1 MPKIIFIVTLL
12 VTVTASA
19 TGQLKVLQAGT
30 ERFQT
35 YHWPAQKAS
44 AHTVIL
50 LSGPNDHWNSDA
62 AWWVT
67 LAPLLKLHANV
78 IAVERPAIGLGE
90 QRDAQASPASSGYL
104 AFSNQVKQVLDAY
117 QPDGFSIIAFASS
130 NMTVLKLLNDY
141 PDLSPEKVLLI
152 DPDVLTEFSVARYK
166 KDAAP
171 FKENLQK
178 YTEYLSEGKYTSRVE
193 EKNAAELEQ
202 INNLAPALNDA
213 QSEWLR
219 NIMDARKEIANHVN
233 LFQEIAVYGEDL
245 EAAKSLSWPA
255 DINLTIVDT
264 DFEQRYINHSDD
276 AEMIEGLQMWRKDGR
291 EYYEALTKGENRKLK
306 VLETEEHL
314 VMIEQPH
321 LIADLIQP

>member
-12 VTVTASA
+12 FSVTASA

-44 AHTVIL
+44 PHTVIL

-67 LAPLLKLHANV
+67 LAPLLQARANV

-90 QRDAQASPASSGYL
+90 KRDSQVESPQSGYL
-104 AFSNQVKQVLDAY
+104 AFSNQVKQVLDSY
-117 QPDGFSIIAFASS
+117 QPERFSIIAFASS
-130 NMTVLKLLNDY
+130 NITVLKLLNDY

-152 DPDVLTEFSVARYK
+152 DPDVLTDFSVTRYK

-178 YTEYLSEGKYTSRVE
+178 YTEYLSEGKYTTRVE

-202 INNLAPALNDA
+202 INNLAPALSDI
-213 QSEWLR
+213 QRKWLR
-219 NIMDARKEIANHVN
+219 EVMDRRTVIANQVN
-233 LFQEIAVYGEDL
+233 LFREIAEYGEDL
-245 EAAKSLSWPA
+245 DAAKSLSWPKN
-255 DINLTIVDT
+255 INLTIIDT

-291 EYYEALTKGENRKLK
+291 EYYEAMTKGKNRQLK

-314 VMIEQPH
+314 VMIEQPQ
-321 LIADLIQP
+321 LIAELIEP